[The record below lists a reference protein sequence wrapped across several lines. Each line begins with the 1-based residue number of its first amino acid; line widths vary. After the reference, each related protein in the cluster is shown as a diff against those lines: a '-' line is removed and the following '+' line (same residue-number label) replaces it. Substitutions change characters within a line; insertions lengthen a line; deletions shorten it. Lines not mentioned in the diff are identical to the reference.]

1 MKIDGGILMY
11 TVEINEVVVNSNE
24 ELSEELAKAYIAW
37 AKQKYEGKRI
47 EKLDLTFEGE
57 EVDVQTTL
65 APESFEK
72 IRRITGYLVGTVDRF
87 NNGKRAEERDRVKQM

>member
-1 MKIDGGILMY
+1 MY
-11 TVEINEVVVNSNE
+11 TIEINEVVVVSNE
-24 ELSEELAKAYIAW
+24 ELREELAKAYVAW
-37 AKQKYEGKRI
+37 AKKKYEGKRI
-47 EKLDLTFEGE
+47 EKVELTFDGD

-87 NNGKRAEERDRVKQM
+87 NNGKRAEERDRVKHM